1 MPAYHQIMYPSQVLN
16 PYVRCYIELTMGA
29 ERSMANCL
37 LPAKTEAGLFVNTGP
52 APAIVREGDD
62 IGGDISGNPFVCK
75 VRGAVSDAS
84 LRLHLDGV
92 LSMFVIL
99 FHPAAFYQYFSL
111 PAHVIAENY
120 TPAAW
125 VLGPQ
130 WEEMGLRV
138 RDAPDFL
145 QRVSI
150 AESYL
155 LSHFPERPLNSS
167 ILEVM
172 KTPIRRPQTSVQDL
186 ARESFLSERQ
196 FRRQFL
202 EQVGISPARYL
213 SICRL
218 NQVLEAKQSAP
229 ELSWRTLAFEYGYAD
244 SAHLLKD
251 MKKLLGTQPSM
262 LSEGNHFLNVQGTQF
277 RLVAN

>member
-1 MPAYHQIMYPSQVLN
+1 MYPSQVLN

-29 ERSMANCL
+29 DRSMANCL

-52 APAIVREGDD
+52 APAIMREGDD

-84 LRLHLDGV
+84 LRLQLDGV

-138 RDAPDFL
+138 RDAPGFL
-145 QRVSI
+145 QRVRI

-167 ILEVM
+167 IQHAI
-172 KTPIRRPQTSVQDL
+172 KSPIHRPQTSVLEL
-186 ARESFLSERQ
+186 ARGSFLSERQ

-218 NQVLEAKQSAP
+218 NKVLEAKQSAP

-262 LSEGNHFLNVQGTQF
+262 LTEGDHFLNVQGTQF